1 MLLALFWIGVALL
14 WAVALLWLAWPL
26 LSRARAA
33 HDGDDRDDAG
43 ATVLSAQLEELR
55 RDVESGLL
63 DSSDYESVRR
73 DLERAN
79 EDDVEERGVGDGAGA
94 SGFGG
99 SSVGGDVGGSSGGVG
114 GSSVGG
120 SGAGGIAKDHAAS
133 DWRWRRAGAALLSLF
148 VVGAS
153 AGLYLHWS
161 SGYPQGVAGPP
172 PQQQF
177 EQMVERL
184 AGELGDAP
192 EDAAGWVLL
201 AESSKMLGEYA
212 QAANA
217 YREAAKHIEL
227 DDWLKVDYAEA
238 LFLDAG
244 GRFSDDTV
252 ALLEQAL
259 VTDPDNEKGLWLLGM
274 ANFQAEDYAEAI
286 RHWSRLQS
294 GIEDNDG
301 VRDAIGEQIAAAR
314 SRMEEGAA
322 DGAPDA
328 APAGNARSA
337 PDEGGRRIA
346 VLVSIAPELLE
357 RAAPDDTVFVYA
369 KAASGPPMPLAIRRF
384 RAADLPLETYLGRE
398 DSMTPAMTLDDFDSL
413 RVIARVSRSG
423 QAAAQAGDFI
433 GESLLAPG
441 AGDAIEVHIGDVV
454 GE

>member
-1 MLLALFWIGVALL
+1 MLLTLFWIGVALL
-14 WAVALLWLAWPL
+14 WAIALLWLAWPL
-26 LSRARAA
+26 LARARAA
-33 HDGDDRDDAG
+33 RDAADRDDAG

-73 DLERAN
+73 DLESAN
-79 EDDVEERGVGDGAGA
+79 E
-94 SGFGG
+94 
-99 SSVGGDVGGSSGGVG
+99 GDVGE
-114 GSSVGG
+114 
-120 SGAGGIAKDHAAS
+120 DNAAA
-133 DWRWRRAGAALLSLF
+133 DWRWRRASAAVLSVF

-153 AGLYLHWS
+153 AGLYLLWS
-161 SGYPQGVAGPP
+161 SGYPEGVAGPP
-172 PQQQF
+172 PQQEF

-238 LFLDAG
+238 LFLGAG
-244 GRFSDDTV
+244 GRFSADTV

-259 VTDPDNEKGLWLLGM
+259 ATDPDNEKGLWLLGM
-274 ANFQAEDYAEAI
+274 ANFQAEDYAQAI

-314 SRMEEGAA
+314 SRMEGGDGAA
-322 DGAPDA
+322 APADA
-328 APAGNARSA
+328 APGGDARPA
-337 PDEGGRRIA
+337 PDGGGRRIA

-369 KAASGPPMPLAIRRF
+369 KATSGPPMPLAIRRF
-384 RAADLPLETYLGRE
+384 RAADLPLEAYLGRE
-398 DSMTPAMTLDDFDSL
+398 NAMTPAMTLDDFDSL
-413 RVIARVSRSG
+413 RVVARVSKSG
-423 QAAAQAGDFI
+423 RAAAQAGDFI
-433 GESLLAPG
+433 GESALGPG
-441 AGDAIEVHIGDVV
+441 AGDAVEVHIGDVV

>member
-1 MLLALFWIGVALL
+1 VLLALFWSGVALL
-14 WAVALLWLAWPL
+14 WAIALLWLAWPL
-26 LSRARAA
+26 LARARAA
-33 HDGDDRDDAG
+33 RDARDAGDRDDAG
-43 ATVLSAQLEELR
+43 ASVLSAQLDELR

-79 EDDVEERGVGDGAGA
+79 EESANEDGDGGAGEHGA
-94 SGFGG
+94 GG
-99 SSVGGDVGGSSGGVG
+99 SSAGGDVGESSGGDAG
-114 GSSVGG
+114 SVG
-120 SGAGGIAKDHAAS
+120 KDNAAA

-153 AGLYLHWS
+153 GGLYLLWS
-161 SGYPQGVAGPP
+161 SGYPQAVVGAP

-192 EDAAGWVLL
+192 EDAAGWGLL

-212 QAANA
+212 QAVNA

-244 GRFSDDTV
+244 GRFSADTV

-274 ANFQAEDYAEAI
+274 ANFQAENYAEAI

-314 SRMEEGAA
+314 SRLEGA
-322 DGAPDA
+322 DA
-328 APAGNARSA
+328 APADAPADARGDARPA
-337 PDEGGRRIA
+337 PDDEGRRIA

-357 RAAPDDTVFVYA
+357 RAAPGDTVFVYA

-384 RAADLPLETYLGRE
+384 RAADLPLEAYLGKE
-398 DSMTPAMTLDDFDSL
+398 HSMTPAMTLDDFDSL
-413 RVIARVSRSG
+413 RVIARVSKSG
-423 QAAAQAGDFI
+423 QAAAQAGDFT
-433 GESLLAPG
+433 GESLLGPG
-441 AGDAIEVHIGDVV
+441 AGDAVEVHIGDVV

>member
-1 MLLALFWIGVALL
+1 MLLTLFWIGVALL
-14 WAVALLWLAWPL
+14 WAIALLWLAWPL
-26 LSRARAA
+26 LTRAR
-33 HDGDDRDDAG
+33 DGDDRDDAG

-79 EDDVEERGVGDGAGA
+79 EGDAEERG
-94 SGFGG
+94 
-99 SSVGGDVGGSSGGVG
+99 
-114 GSSVGG
+114 VGG
-120 SGAGGIAKDHAAS
+120 SGAGGDVGGSDGGIGDAGAAGRSSAGDSGAGGTGEDHAAS

-153 AGLYLHWS
+153 AGLYLLWS
-161 SGYPQGVAGPP
+161 SGYPQAVIGPP
-172 PQQQF
+172 PQQEF

-259 VTDPDNEKGLWLLGM
+259 ATDPDNEKGLWLLGM
-274 ANFQAEDYAEAI
+274 ANFQAEDYAAAI

-314 SRMEEGAA
+314 SRMEGGG
-322 DGAPDA
+322 DDA
-328 APAGNARSA
+328 APAGGARPA
-337 PDEGGRRIA
+337 PDGGGRRIA

-357 RAAPDDTVFVYA
+357 RAAPEDTVFVYA

-413 RVIARVSRSG
+413 RVVARVSKSG

>member
-1 MLLALFWIGVALL
+1 MLLTLFWVGVALL

-26 LSRARAA
+26 LVRARAA
-33 HDGDDRDDAG
+33 RDGDDRDDAG
-43 ATVLSAQLEELR
+43 KTVLSAQLEELR

-79 EDDVEERGVGDGAGA
+79 EDGVEEHGAGGA
-94 SGFGG
+94 D
-99 SSVGGDVGGSSGGVG
+99 SVGERGVG

-120 SGAGGIAKDHAAS
+120 GGAGRSSAGVGGGADSVGKDNTAS

-201 AESSKMLGEYA
+201 AESSKMLGDYA

-259 VTDPDNEKGLWLLGM
+259 ATDPDNEKGLWLLGM
-274 ANFQAEDYAEAI
+274 ANFQAEDYAAAV

-314 SRMEEGAA
+314 SRMEGGDE
-322 DGAPDA
+322 A
-328 APAGNARSA
+328 APAGDARPA
-337 PDEGGRRIA
+337 PDGGGRRIA

-384 RAADLPLETYLGRE
+384 RAADLPLEAYLGRE

-413 RVIARVSRSG
+413 RVIARVTKSG

>member
-1 MLLALFWIGVALL
+1 MLLTLFWSGVALL
-14 WAVALLWLAWPL
+14 WAIALLWLAWPL
-26 LSRARAA
+26 LARARAA
-33 HDGDDRDDAG
+33 RDAGDRDDAG
-43 ATVLSAQLEELR
+43 ASVLSAQLDELR

-63 DSSDYESVRR
+63 DPSAFESVRR
-73 DLERAN
+73 DLESAN
-79 EDDVEERGVGDGAGA
+79 EDGGGGSGGA
-94 SGFGG
+94 SEHGAGG
-99 SSVGGDVGGSSGGVG
+99 SSAGGDVGGSSDGDAG
-114 GSSVGG
+114 SVG
-120 SGAGGIAKDHAAS
+120 KDSAAA

-153 AGLYLHWS
+153 GGLYLLWS
-161 SGYPQGVAGPP
+161 SGYQQAVVGAP

-227 DDWLKVDYAEA
+227 EDWLKVDYAEA

-244 GRFSDDTV
+244 GRFSADTV

-274 ANFQAEDYAEAI
+274 ANFQAENYSGAI
-286 RHWSRLQS
+286 RHWSRLQG

-301 VRDAIGEQIAAAR
+301 MRDAIGEQIAAAR
-314 SRMEEGAA
+314 SRMEGGA
-322 DGAPDA
+322 DGAPAGDA
-328 APAGNARSA
+328 RPA
-337 PDEGGRRIA
+337 PDEDGRRIA

-357 RAAPDDTVFVYA
+357 RAAPGDTVFVYA

-384 RAADLPLETYLGRE
+384 RAADLPLEAYLGKE
-398 DSMTPAMTLDDFDSL
+398 HSMTPAMTLDDFDSL
-413 RVIARVSRSG
+413 RVIARVSKSG
-423 QAAAQAGDFI
+423 QAAAQAGDFT
-433 GESLLAPG
+433 GESLLGPG
-441 AGDAIEVHIGDVV
+441 AGDAVEVHIGDVV

>member
-1 MLLALFWIGVALL
+1 MLLTLFWIGVALL

-26 LSRARAA
+26 LSRAR
-33 HDGDDRDDAG
+33 DGDDRDDAG
-43 ATVLSAQLEELR
+43 AAVLSAQLDELR

-79 EDDVEERGVGDGAGA
+79 EDDVGGGAGGAGERGVG
-94 SGFGG
+94 G
-99 SSVGGDVGGSSGGVG
+99 SRVGD
-114 GSSVGG
+114 
-120 SGAGGIAKDHAAS
+120 SGAGGIGEDSAAS
-133 DWRWRRAGAALLSLF
+133 DWRWRRTGAALLSLF

-153 AGLYLHWS
+153 AGLYLLWS
-161 SGYPQGVAGPP
+161 SGYPQAVVGPP

-252 ALLEQAL
+252 VLLEQAL

-314 SRMEEGAA
+314 SRMEEGGS
-322 DGAPDA
+322 D
-328 APAGNARSA
+328 APAGNARPA
-337 PDEGGRRIA
+337 PDEDGRRIA

-384 RAADLPLETYLGRE
+384 RAADLPLEAYLGRE